1 MSKNL
6 LRKISSIFSSPK
18 FKNIDIPA
26 IERILGYK
34 FRDRNLI
41 ITAFTHSSSLSSTK
55 KISYQSNERLEFLG
69 DAVLDLVVTE
79 FLYRKM
85 PFTPEGALS
94 KMKSVLVSRSVLAE
108 VVSHMELGRFLILN
122 RGEEKT
128 GGRVRPSNLANL
140 YESVLGAIYLDGNLK
155 NACQFIENTLLTR
168 HEQVLN
174 NKSFINYKSLLL
186 EHAQSMGEGSPDYH
200 MIDESGP
207 DHEKKFKMN
216 VSIDGKEKAQGTG
229 KSKKFAEQA
238 AAHNLLKKVA
248 PELLSTSK
256 NE

>member
-1 MSKNL
+1 MS
-6 LRKISSIFSSPK
+6 P
-18 FKNIDIPA
+18 
-26 IERILGYK
+26 
-34 FRDRNLI
+34 RNTVTTRGPFGTL
-41 ITAFTHSSSLSSTK
+41 TLK
-55 KISYQSNERLEFLG
+55 
-69 DAVLDLVVTE
+69 VL
-79 FLYRKM
+79 
-85 PFTPEGALS
+85 PALS

-108 VVSHMELGRFLILN
+108 VVSHMELGRYLILN

-155 NACQFIENTLLTR
+155 NACHFIENTLLTR
-168 HEQVLN
+168 YEQVLN

-186 EHAQSMGEGSPDYH
+186 EHAQSMGEGSPYYH
-200 MIDESGP
+200 MIAESGP

-248 PELLSTSK
+248 PELLSTGK